1 MNNLLSIFSVG
12 RPTWRFNL
20 WTIYSLYFQWED
32 QHEGLTCEQFTQWKM
47 DNDPENQTAGLARY
61 LEDNG
66 IGKWIILTCKEQWY
80 YQKNL

>member
-1 MNNLLSIFSVG
+1 VNNELIYYLL
-12 RPTWRFNL
+12 
-20 WTIYSLYFQWED
+20 FQWED

-66 IGKWIILTCKEQWY
+66 IGK
-80 YQKNL
+80 

>member
-1 MNNLLSIFSVG
+1 LLSF
-12 RPTWRFNL
+12 F
-20 WTIYSLYFQWED
+20 FQWED

-66 IGKWIILTCKEQWY
+66 IGIKWIILTFKEKRY
-80 YQKNL
+80 L

>member
-1 MNNLLSIFSVG
+1 MNNEL
-12 RPTWRFNL
+12 
-20 WTIYSLYFQWED
+20 IYSLFFQWED

-66 IGKWIILTCKEQWY
+66 IGK
-80 YQKNL
+80 